1 MGTLT
6 DKIRGARGA
15 LLGAVGVAFAQS
27 WLPLVGLIADG
38 YRADFDFGVLVGP
51 MWFGT
56 AVGLLVAYA
65 GWFLTGKYAG
75 RQGGRRASLECR
87 AGLALA
93 CTLIGCMGL
102 AATRG
107 AGSWDGPF
115 TLAWQVAVFAVSSVT
130 AFGGGALTCVWA
142 GGHHSERVSEKGAPS
157 SSADVVL
164 GGLAFS
170 LVLTV
175 QCALAAWLGSN
186 IWAPCIT
193 GVFAVISYALLVAG
207 VSGAECVTTPADG
220 GDTRSIRKAGR
231 PLLAGVLLGFTVS
244 LMIGQFLG
252 CGNGTADP
260 NTWMFGLLGVVFG
273 AIAQIAVRRLRGAWD
288 PFVTCWVVASLFVV
302 AFYPMNAGSDFSLK
316 FALAATTLALWSAVA
331 VLPSTLSA
339 FALRDGCRPAVC
351 CLAFVVGL
359 IAAGTLGGPLGYLVA
374 GSAFESSF
382 VLVSG
387 VSSMVL
393 GFVSLTLVLNRPL
406 RFRHDGADG
415 ASDMEEGAAGDAVVS
430 ADDVPDE
437 IDALAS
443 NCVLIADA
451 CGLTPRERDV
461 LAVLARGYDVARVQ
475 EELGI
480 SEGTALTH
488 KRHIYQKLDV
498 HTRAELLDRVRQG

>member
-1 MGTLT
+1 M
-6 DKIRGARGA
+6 
-15 LLGAVGVAFAQS
+15 
-27 WLPLVGLIADG
+27 
-38 YRADFDFGVLVGP
+38 
-51 MWFGT
+51 
-56 AVGLLVAYA
+56 
-65 GWFLTGKYAG
+65 
-75 RQGGRRASLECR
+75 SL
-87 AGLALA
+87 
-93 CTLIGCMGL
+93 
-102 AATRG
+102 
-107 AGSWDGPF
+107 
-115 TLAWQVAVFAVSSVT
+115 VT
-130 AFGGGALTCVWA
+130 ALGGGALTCVWV
-142 GGHHSERVSEKGAPS
+142 GGRHSERVSEKDAPS

-170 LVLTV
+170 FVLTI

-207 VSGAECVTTPADG
+207 VSGAECMTTSADG
-220 GDTRSIRKAGR
+220 GDALSIRKAGR

-244 LMIGQFLG
+244 LMTGQFLG

-288 PFVTCWVVASLFVV
+288 PFVTCWVVAALFVV

-316 FALAATTLALWSAVA
+316 FALAVTTLALWSAVA

-359 IAAGTLGGPLGYLVA
+359 VAAGVLGGPLGYLVA
-374 GSAFESSF
+374 GSAFEGSF

-387 VSSMVL
+387 VSSMVV

-406 RFRHDGADG
+406 RFRHDETEETLGADG
-415 ASDMEEGAAGDAVVS
+415 VSAAGATAV
-430 ADDVPDE
+430 ADDSPDGGYG
-437 IDALAS
+437 LAS
-443 NCVLIADA
+443 SCDFISDE

-461 LAVLARGYDVARVQ
+461 LLVLAQGYDVMRVQ

-488 KRHIYQKLDV
+488 KRHIYQKLGI
-498 HTRAELLDRVRQG
+498 HSRAELLDRVRQG

>member
-1 MGTLT
+1 MGTLI
-6 DKIRGARGA
+6 DKIRGARGV
-15 LLGAVGVAFAQS
+15 LLGAVGMAFAQS

-38 YRADFDFGVLVGP
+38 YRASLDLGVFVGP
-51 MWFGT
+51 TWLGT
-56 AVGLLVAYA
+56 AAGLLVAYA
-65 GWFLTGKYAG
+65 GWFLTGKHAG

-93 CTLIGCMGL
+93 CTLVGCMGL

-115 TLAWQVAVFAVSSVT
+115 TLAWQAVVFAVGLVT
-130 AFGGGALTCVWA
+130 ALGGGALTCVWV
-142 GGHHSERVSEKGAPS
+142 GGRHSERVSEKDAPS

-170 LVLTV
+170 FVLTV

-207 VSGAECVTTPADG
+207 VSGAECMTTSADG
-220 GDTRSIRKAGR
+220 GDALSIRKAGR

-288 PFVTCWVVASLFVV
+288 PFVTCWVVAALFVV

-316 FALAATTLALWSAVA
+316 FALAVTTLALWSAVA

-339 FALRDGCRPAVC
+339 FALRDGCRSAVC

-359 IAAGTLGGPLGYLVA
+359 VVAGTLGGPLGYLVA
-374 GSAFESSF
+374 GSAFEGSF

-387 VSSMVL
+387 VSSMVV

-437 IDALAS
+437 IDALTS
-443 NCVLIADA
+443 NCALLADA

-461 LAVLARGYDVARVQ
+461 LAVLAHGYDVARVQ
-475 EELGI
+475 EELCI

>member
-1 MGTLT
+1 MGTLI
-6 DKIRGARGA
+6 DKIRGARGV
-15 LLGAVGVAFAQS
+15 LLGAVGMAFAQS

-38 YRADFDFGVLVGP
+38 YRASLDLGVFVGP

-56 AVGLLVAYA
+56 AAGLLVAYV
-65 GWFLTGKYAG
+65 GWFLTGKHAG

-115 TLAWQVAVFAVSSVT
+115 TLAWQAVVFAVCLVT
-130 AFGGGALTCVWA
+130 AFGGGALTCVWV
-142 GGHHSERVSEKGAPS
+142 GGRHSERVPEKGAPS

-170 LVLTV
+170 FVLTV

-207 VSGAECVTTPADG
+207 VSGAECMTTSADG
-220 GDTRSIRKAGR
+220 GDALSIRKAGR

-244 LMIGQFLG
+244 LMTGQFLG

-288 PFVTCWVVASLFVV
+288 PFVACWVVASLFVV

-316 FALAATTLALWSAVA
+316 FALAVTTLALWSAVA
-331 VLPSTLSA
+331 V
-339 FALRDGCRPAVC
+339 RDGCRPAVC

-359 IAAGTLGGPLGYLVA
+359 VAAGTLGGPLGYLVA
-374 GSAFESSF
+374 GSAFEGSF

-387 VSSMVL
+387 VSSMVV

-437 IDALAS
+437 IDALTS
-443 NCVLIADA
+443 NCALLADA

-461 LAVLARGYDVARVQ
+461 LAVLAHGYDVARVQ
-475 EELGI
+475 EELCI